1 MLIKISRY
9 IKKNRKLLAHILFW
23 IVMLAYYMSSKWT
36 FESNKILLFEK
47 TIFVILVQIALSY
60 IIIKLLIPLLLSKKK
75 RFLFGLSCLF
85 IIYLTYVIYIAIS
98 SYYIVPKYPEI
109 FSLRSIPVFKERI
122 TNGFAF
128 LNNIPSLIFPTI
140 ILIMFE
146 YYRHQKEVLTL
157 KEQKKTSELEALK
170 NQLNPHFLFNTL
182 NNLYVL
188 TLEKSD
194 DAPEVIDKLSEILDY
209 ILYGCNEKFVP
220 LANEI
225 KLLNNYIALE
235 KLRYGKRLKINFEY
249 EAGNEANIA
258 PLLLLTFLENAFKHG
273 VRQETNK
280 AFINIKL
287 KVSNET
293 IYFQIENTKPL
304 LSSETNNQKR
314 ISIGLPNIK
323 KQLNILYP
331 NNYVLELND
340 NEQKFSANLNLITN
354 V

>member
-1 MLIKISRY
+1 
-9 IKKNRKLLAHILFW
+9 
-23 IVMLAYYMSSKWT
+23 
-36 FESNKILLFEK
+36 
-47 TIFVILVQIALSY
+47 
-60 IIIKLLIPLLLSKKK
+60 
-75 RFLFGLSCLF
+75 
-85 IIYLTYVIYIAIS
+85 
-98 SYYIVPKYPEI
+98 
-109 FSLRSIPVFKERI
+109 
-122 TNGFAF
+122 
-128 LNNIPSLIFPTI
+128 
-140 ILIMFE
+140 MFE

-220 LANEI
+220 LTNEI

-249 EAGNEANIA
+249 EAGNGTNIA

-273 VRQETNK
+273 VSQETNK